1 MGRKTNTYLTL
12 ISLKIL
18 LTTIEKKPMTQPE
31 IMEITGLANSTVSRW
46 LQKLHTRPSLVYIH
60 SYRRVGTRGNWSKVW
75 AAGFHG
81 TDAIKPKPMEAGQ
94 YQKRWRNKKL
104 TKPIITIPEQGVIR
118 HVSQ

>member
-18 LTTIEKKPMTQPE
+18 LTAIENKPMTQPE
-31 IMEITGLANSTVSRW
+31 IMEVTGLANSTISRW
-46 LQKLHTRPSLVYIH
+46 LMKLHTRPSLVYIH

-75 AAGFHG
+75 SAGFHG
-81 TDAIKPKPMEAGQ
+81 TDAVKPKPLKAGE

-104 TKPIITIPEQGVIR
+104 IKPIITQPEEGVIR